1 MRFGNIQAAYL
12 LWLVVFL
19 AIFYFWAARIR
30 ARALAGLAEAGL
42 LAEIASSVDT
52 ERRKLKV
59 FLVVAAVFL
68 IVLSLMRPQWG
79 FSWQEVKKKGF
90 DILIAIDTSK
100 SMLAEDVRPNRLER
114 SKLAV
119 KDFVHNLKG
128 DRVGLIAFSGS
139 AFLQCPLTTDYN
151 GFILMLDDL
160 SVSTI
165 PKGGT
170 SVTDA
175 IVEAI
180 VTYRG
185 QAQEEKIL
193 VLMTDGEDH
202 AGNAVKAAE
211 RAKKDGIKIYCIG
224 IGTSEGEL
232 IPVTDENG
240 RQTFLKDREGNV
252 VKTRLD
258 EETLQKIARMTGASY
273 VRASGAGFGLD
284 ALYREKLSGMEKRT
298 FEEKLKKRYKER
310 FQIPLTLAI
319 LLLIAELFISE
330 RKKQN
335 E

>member
-12 LWLVVFL
+12 LWLVFFL
-19 AIFYFWAARIR
+19 AVFYFWAAAKRK
-30 ARALAGLAEAGL
+30 RALARLAEEGL

-52 ERRKLKV
+52 ERRKLKA
-59 FLVVAAVFL
+59 FLVVTAVFL
-68 IVLSLMRPQWG
+68 IVIALMRPQWG

-114 SKLAV
+114 TKLAV
-119 KDFVHNLKG
+119 KDLLRKLKG
-128 DRVGLIAFSGS
+128 DRVGLIAFSGN

-170 SVTDA
+170 SVTGA
-175 IVEAI
+175 IIEAI
-180 VTYRG
+180 VTYKG
-185 QAQEEKIL
+185 QAREEKVL

-202 AGNAVKAAE
+202 EGNAVKAAE
-211 RAKKDGIKIYCIG
+211 RARKDGIKIYCIG
-224 IGTSEGEL
+224 IGTTEGEL
-232 IPVTDENG
+232 IPVTDEDG

-252 VKTRLD
+252 VKTRLS
-258 EETLQKIARMTGASY
+258 EETLEKIARATGGSY
-273 VRASGAGFGLD
+273 IRASGAGFGLD
-284 ALYREKLSGMEKRT
+284 TLYREKLSGMQKRT

-310 FQIPLTLAI
+310 FQIPLFLAVV
-319 LLLIAELFISE
+319 LLIAEIFVSE
-330 RKKQN
+330 RKN
-335 E
+335 TN